1 MVAHL
6 CCSVDAGYFL
16 KRLKEDFPDEKI
28 TGFFYDPNIHPYSE
42 FKLRSLDTERI
53 CKKLGIEY
61 VEGEYDY
68 ESWLK
73 AVKGKE
79 NEPEKGVR
87 CSICF
92 DHSLEATAE
101 FALKN
106 GDDKITTSLLMSPMK
121 SQEQLNS
128 IGKVIK
134 RKYGIDFYAPDYRKK
149 GGTQA
154 QQMYA
159 KETQMYRQ
167 DYCGCIYGI
176 WQQKQDQ
183 EIIDEL
189 LSPVTRQIL
198 PASIE
203 ERLEIYKKRLEY
215 EDEGSEY
222 KIIKENFLNYR
233 LLRGSVKCKTEKPG
247 SPKSPE
253 TFWGEKK
260 PGSPKSPETFWGG
273 DGQWKVIDSYILF
286 YSYLQRPA
294 RGKIEF
300 VKDGIGYFNRM
311 QIIFAE
317 ISKFNEVLNKKYQNV
332 KEILINPPTVD
343 EELEFREKITNTP
356 YSLSPV
362 IIVDKLDGKY
372 EVDIESKVY
381 PDVREI
387 LIEF

>member
-1 MVAHL
+1 MIAHL

-53 CKKLGIEY
+53 CRKLGIEY

-87 CSICF
+87 CSVCF
-92 DHSLEATAE
+92 DHSLEVTAE

-189 LSPVTRQIL
+189 LSPVTGQIL

-215 EDEGSEY
+215 EDDGIKY

-233 LLRGSVKCKTEKPG
+233 LLKGSVKCKVKSEKCKTENSG
-247 SPKSPE
+247 LPE
-253 TFWGEKK
+253 NRKTI
-260 PGSPKSPETFWGG
+260 WGG
-273 DGQWKVIDSYILF
+273 DGKWEIEDSYILF

-300 VKDGIGYFNRM
+300 VKNGIGYFNRM

-317 ISKFNEVLNKKYQNV
+317 ISKFNEILNKKYHNV
-332 KEILINPPTVD
+332 KEILLSPPSID
-343 EELEFREKITNTP
+343 EEIRFREKITHTE
-356 YSLSPV
+356 YSLSPI
-362 IIVDKLDGKY
+362 IIVDKIKDKY
-372 EVDIESKVY
+372 EVDIEAKVY

-387 LIEF
+387 LIKF

>member
-53 CKKLGIEY
+53 CRKLGIEY

-189 LSPVTRQIL
+189 LSPVTGQIL

-215 EDEGSEY
+215 EDEGTEY

-233 LLRGSVKCKTEKPG
+233 LLRGSVKCKVKSEKCKTENPG
-247 SPKSPE
+247 Q
-253 TFWGEKK
+253 TF
-260 PGSPKSPETFWGG
+260 GSAKGKWE
-273 DGQWKVIDSYILF
+273 IEDSYILF
-286 YSYLQRPA
+286 YSYLQRFA

-311 QIIFAE
+311 QIIFVE
-317 ISKFNEVLNKKYQNV
+317 ISRFNEILNKKYQNV
-332 KEILINPPTVD
+332 KEIIKNPPSIE
-343 EELEFREKITNTP
+343 EELEFREKITNTK
-356 YSLSPV
+356 YSLSPI
-362 IIVDKLDGKY
+362 IIVDEIKEKY
-372 EVDIESKVY
+372 EVDIEAKVY

-387 LIEF
+387 LIKF